1 MHASPDDPLTADYA
15 DFADGFIRHIRV
27 IRGNNFLVRLV
38 WLRLRRAG
46 PSVSKIGNVAFR
58 LLRSFVG
65 GASHLVPLHR
75 KKIFRP
81 PPPAPTTI
89 YVRPGYNRVLAEQF
103 EALKLKRV
111 DLVKD
116 KVEAHSQ
123 GDLRENFGF
132 KAAKEA
138 IRAVD
143 RKMTAL
149 DRFVARNTFIEVDP
163 ATWLTKP
170 TPTLQLGHVTV
181 IEKQDVATNRSHR
194 FTFLVTTYGE
204 TASDPESG
212 IECLPHNSPLATAV
226 LGLAADAHT
235 KVTLPAGEAIL
246 TVRSIRNPTR
256 SELER
261 LLTAIKPP
269 AIEEEGE

>member
-1 MHASPDDPLTADYA
+1 MP
-15 DFADGFIRHIRV
+15 I
-27 IRGNNFLVRLV
+27 
-38 WLRLRRAG
+38 
-46 PSVSKIGNVAFR
+46 
-58 LLRSFVG
+58 
-65 GASHLVPLHR
+65 HR
-75 KKIFRP
+75 KRIFRP

-89 YVRPGYNRVLAEQF
+89 YVRPGYNRVLAEEF

-111 DLVKD
+111 GLVKD
-116 KVEAHSQ
+116 KIEAHSQ

-170 TPTLQLGHVTV
+170 TPTLQLGHVAI
-181 IEKQDVATNRSHR
+181 IEKVDVATQRKHR
-194 FTFLVTTYGE
+194 FTFLVTTHGE

-212 IECLPHNSPLATAV
+212 IECLPHNSPLATV
-226 LGLAADAHT
+226 LLGLAPHAQT
-235 KVTLPAGEAIL
+235 RVKLPAGEADV
-246 TVRSIRNPTR
+246 TVLSIRNPTQA
-256 SELER
+256 ELDR
-261 LLTAIKPP
+261 LLTVIKPP
-269 AIEEEGE
+269 EIEDEDEE

>member
-1 MHASPDDPLTADYA
+1 M
-15 DFADGFIRHIRV
+15 
-27 IRGNNFLVRLV
+27 
-38 WLRLRRAG
+38 
-46 PSVSKIGNVAFR
+46 
-58 LLRSFVG
+58 
-65 GASHLVPLHR
+65 PLHR
-75 KKIFRP
+75 KKIFHL

-103 EALKLKRV
+103 EALKRKRV

-132 KAAKEA
+132 KAAKDA

-163 ATWLTKP
+163 ATWLTRP
-170 TPTLQLGHVTV
+170 TDTLHLGHVTT
-181 IEKQDVATNRSHR
+181 IEKQDVATKRIHR
-194 FTFLVTTYGE
+194 FTFLVTTHGE
-204 TASDPESG
+204 TASDPDSG

-226 LGLAADAHT
+226 LGLTAGAQN
-235 KVTLPAGEAIL
+235 KVKLPAGESIL
-246 TVRSIRNPTR
+246 TVCSIRNPTQA
-256 SELER
+256 ELDR
-261 LLTAIKPP
+261 LLTAIQPP
-269 AIEEEGE
+269 EIEDEEE

>member
-1 MHASPDDPLTADYA
+1 MPL
-15 DFADGFIRHIRV
+15 R
-27 IRGNNFLVRLV
+27 
-38 WLRLRRAG
+38 
-46 PSVSKIGNVAFR
+46 
-58 LLRSFVG
+58 
-65 GASHLVPLHR
+65 R
-75 KKIFRP
+75 KKIFRLP
-81 PPPAPTTI
+81 SPALTTI

-103 EALKLKRV
+103 EALKRKRV

-163 ATWLTKP
+163 ATWLTKA
-170 TPTLQLGHVTV
+170 TDKLQLGHVAT
-181 IEKQDVATNRSHR
+181 IEKQEVATKRKHR
-194 FTFLVTTYGE
+194 FTFLVTTHGE

-212 IECLPHNSPLATAV
+212 IECLPHNSPLAAAV
-226 LGLAADAHT
+226 IGLPVNVPT
-235 KVTLPAGEAIL
+235 KVVLPAGEAI
-246 TVRSIRNPTR
+246 VSVCAIRNPTQ
-256 SELER
+256 SELDR
-261 LLTAIKPP
+261 LLTAIKAP
-269 AIEEEGE
+269 ESEDE

>member
-1 MHASPDDPLTADYA
+1 MPIRRKRLFN
-15 DFADGFIRHIRV
+15 FA
-27 IRGNNFLVRLV
+27 
-38 WLRLRRAG
+38 
-46 PSVSKIGNVAFR
+46 
-58 LLRSFVG
+58 
-65 GASHLVPLHR
+65 
-75 KKIFRP
+75 
-81 PPPAPTTI
+81 PPAPTTI

-170 TPTLQLGHVTV
+170 TATLQLGHVAT
-181 IEKQDVATNRSHR
+181 IEKQDVATKRKHV
-194 FTFLVTTYGE
+194 FTFLVTTHGE
-204 TASDPESG
+204 TETDPESG
-212 IECLPHNSPLATAV
+212 IECLPHNSPLAAAL
-226 LGLAADAHT
+226 LGLAPGAQAQ
-235 KVTLPAGEAIL
+235 VRLPAGESLL
-246 TVRSIRNPTR
+246 TVRSIRNPTQA
-256 SELER
+256 ELDR
-261 LLTAIKPP
+261 LLMPIKPP
-269 AIEEEGE
+269 EIEDDGE

>member
-1 MHASPDDPLTADYA
+1 M
-15 DFADGFIRHIRV
+15 
-27 IRGNNFLVRLV
+27 
-38 WLRLRRAG
+38 
-46 PSVSKIGNVAFR
+46 
-58 LLRSFVG
+58 
-65 GASHLVPLHR
+65 PLHR

-81 PPPAPTTI
+81 PSPAPTTI
-89 YVRPGYNRVLAEQF
+89 YVRPGYNRVLAEEF

-132 KAAKEA
+132 KAAKDA

-163 ATWLTKP
+163 VTWLTKP
-170 TPTLQLGHVTV
+170 TDTLLLGHVAT
-181 IEKQDVATNRSHR
+181 IEKQDALTRRKQR
-194 FTFLVTTYGE
+194 FTFLVTTHGE

-212 IECLPHNSPLATAV
+212 IECLPHNSPLAAAL
-226 LGLAADAHT
+226 LGLMVDVPTA
-235 KVTLPAGEAIL
+235 VTLPAGEAMV
-246 TVRSIRNPTR
+246 TVRSIRNPTEA
-256 SELER
+256 ELDR
-261 LLTAIKPP
+261 LLTTIKPP
-269 AIEEEGE
+269 QIGDD